1 MLWLTDRRRR
11 NSVTAGLSSA
21 SFCRSA
27 SALRFSAS
35 ASDVLPVS
43 SSRAPV
49 RLTVSA
55 RLRLNSAVAP
65 GAAANASRSARARR

>member
-1 MLWLTDRRRR
+1 MADRH
-11 NSVTAGLSSA
+11 ASSEFGDGGVVVGQLLPQRQRLA
-21 SFCRSA
+21 V
-27 SALRFSAS
+27 SAS
-35 ASDVLPVS
+35 ASDFLPVS
-43 SSRAPV
+43 SSRVPV